1 MNIIVNGGSR
11 GIGREVALLFAADR
25 DNQIIVTGRNEQ
37 RLRLLQ
43 LECPHRNLS
52 VIQTDISD
60 MSEEIEVLKH
70 QIYNRFSKVDLL
82 INMAGHLVTADFLE
96 LSEEDSRKMMETNF
110 FGPAAFIKIVTPLM
124 ASGSH
129 IVNISSMGGFQGS
142 SKYRGLSFYSASK
155 AAISC
160 LSECLAG
167 EFSELGI
174 SVNCLALG
182 SVKTEMF
189 ENAFPGFNA
198 QMSPEEMAA
207 FIVWFASNGHKFFNG
222 KVLPV
227 AITNP

>member
-25 DNQIIVTGRNEQ
+25 DNQIIVTGRNEH
-37 RLRLLQ
+37 RLSLLQ
-43 LECPHRNLS
+43 LECPDGNLS
-52 VIQTDISD
+52 VIQADISGL
-60 MSEEIEVLKH
+60 SGEIEVLKH

-96 LSEEDSRKMMETNF
+96 LTEEDSRKMMETNF
-110 FGPAAFIKIVTPLM
+110 FGPAQIIRLVAPIMPH
-124 ASGSH
+124 GSH

-142 SKYRGLSFYSASK
+142 SKYRGLSVYSASK

-182 SVKTEMF
+182 SVQTEMF

-198 QMSPEEMAA
+198 QMSSVEMAA
-207 FIVWFASNGHKFFNG
+207 FIIWFATNGHKFFNG